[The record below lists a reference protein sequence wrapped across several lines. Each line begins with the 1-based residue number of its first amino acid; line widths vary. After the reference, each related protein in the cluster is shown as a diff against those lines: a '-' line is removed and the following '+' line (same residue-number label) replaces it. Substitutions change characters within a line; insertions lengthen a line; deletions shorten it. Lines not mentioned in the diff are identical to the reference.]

1 MRFRAFC
8 AVVIVVGVAGVAS
21 AVDNDYGAGNARVQ
35 LVASADRQQTGER
48 VFLGVDFDIKPGW
61 HIYWKNP
68 GGAGMATEIRW
79 RLPNGVT
86 AGETLWPVPIA
97 FIQSGDI
104 PGYGY
109 EDEVVLAAELGGAP
123 PADGAV
129 IGASVSWLACR
140 EVCVLGSAELE
151 ARWSEI
157 ASDPVSSH
165 WQSMLP
171 ASWSDDGAPFSVTT
185 TGGLASG
192 SLTLWLRWRQSPGD
206 VEWFPDPP
214 EGLVVEDV
222 SISTRGGLSRI
233 DASVR
238 KMAGAAGEFATL
250 PTVVAVTDKHRE
262 RRGWNLAVDLTDD
275 NS

>member
-1 MRFRAFC
+1 MFVTAAASTAPLSADDWPEGN
-8 AVVIVVGVAGVAS
+8 AVV
-21 AVDNDYGAGNARVQ
+21 R
-35 LVASADRQQTGER
+35 LVASAER
-48 VFLGVDFDIKPGW
+48 ASPSQPTLVGIRFDIRPGW
-61 HIYWKNP
+61 HIYWRNP
-68 GGAGMATEIRW
+68 GGAGVATEIRW

-97 FIQSGDI
+97 FVQSGDI

-109 EDEVVLAAELGGAP
+109 EDEVVLAAELEGSPLAS
-123 PADGAV
+123 DAV
-129 IGASVSWLACR
+129 VGASVSWLACKD
-140 EVCVLGSAELE
+140 VCVLGSAELE
-151 ARWSEI
+151 TRWSEV
-157 ASDPVSSH
+157 SNDPVFAH

-171 ASWSDDGAPFSVTT
+171 ASWSDDNAPFSVTT
-185 TGGLASG
+185 TGGLAGG
-192 SLTLWLRWRQSPGD
+192 SLTLWLRWRHSPGE

-250 PTVVAVTDKHRE
+250 PSVVAVTDQHRE
-262 RRGWNLAVDLTDD
+262 RRGWSLAVDLTDD